1 MDFKI
6 LDIAAIPEVR
16 SFLKYINTNT
26 CDYTIGGIYM
36 WRKYF
41 HMHYT
46 IENGVYYSRLYDS
59 QGKEYYNLP
68 LSEDMEGA
76 LVYLTDELRKRG
88 KEINFCTIPEA
99 FIPMFEKHFTIKSI
113 QEQTDYFDYLYT
125 TEALTNLQG
134 KKYRSQR
141 NLISQF
147 ERAVG
152 SWSLKAIHA
161 EDIPAIR
168 SFYLDSCVARQD
180 DPIAKEEQEMVL
192 EVLDHFESYGMLG
205 GYLLADDALVGFSL
219 GEILNDTLFVHIEKA
234 SRTIKGTY
242 QMLTYQMAL
251 HFAKGKVSFIN
262 REEDMGDPGLK
273 KAKEAY
279 HPIKMLKKFAIEV
292 E

>member
-1 MDFKI
+1 MDFKK
-6 LDIAAIPEVR
+6 LDIATIPEVR
-16 SFLKYINTNT
+16 SFLKYMNANT

-41 HMHYT
+41 HMHYA

-68 LSEDMEGA
+68 LSEDMEGS
-76 LVYLTDELRKRG
+76 LVHLADELRNRG
-88 KEINFCTIPEA
+88 KEINFCTVPEA
-99 FIPMFEKHFTIKSI
+99 FVPMFEKHFTIKSI

-125 TEALTNLQG
+125 TEALTTLQG

-147 ERAVG
+147 ERAVE
-152 SWSLKAIHA
+152 SWSLKEIRP

-168 SFYLDSCVARQD
+168 SFYLDCCVAQQD
-180 DPIAKEEQEMVL
+180 DPIAREEQEMVL
-192 EVLDHFESYGMLG
+192 EVLENFESYGMLG
-205 GYLLADDALVGFSL
+205 GCLIADDAIVGFSL

-234 SRTIKGTY
+234 SRGIKGTY

-251 HFAKGKVSFIN
+251 RFAKGKVSFIN